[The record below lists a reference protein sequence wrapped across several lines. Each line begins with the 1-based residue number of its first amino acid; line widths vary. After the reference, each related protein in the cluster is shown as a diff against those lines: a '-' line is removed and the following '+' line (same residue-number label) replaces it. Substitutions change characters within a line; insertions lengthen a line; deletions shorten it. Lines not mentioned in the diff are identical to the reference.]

1 MKTYLVGGAV
11 RDKLLGFP
19 FSEKDWVVVGAS
31 PEIMGEKGFVAVG
44 KDFPVFLHPET
55 KEEYALAR
63 TERKTGQGYA
73 GFSFFCGD
81 SVTLEDDLMRRDLT
95 INAMAEDDA
104 GNIIDPYGGRA
115 DIYNK
120 TLRHVSNAFI
130 EDPVRIL
137 RVARFAARY
146 HHLGF
151 RVANE
156 TNELMRNMVANGEVD
171 HLISERVWK
180 EMQRALCEKSPD
192 IFIQCL
198 QDCEAL
204 AHLFPE
210 IHALFGVPQNPSY
223 HPEIDTGVHT
233 IMSLQQATKLSDD
246 CCVRFAT
253 LLHDLG
259 KGATPKVEWPQHIAH
274 EERSLP
280 LVRQVCDRIA
290 APKDYRE
297 LALIVARWHT
307 HCHRALELKP
317 TTLLK
322 TFQMID
328 AFRRPD
334 RFEQFLLCC
343 EADARGRTG
352 LENRKYSQAQYLR
365 NALKSCQTINTDKL
379 IEQGFTGK
387 AFGDELDKLR
397 LKKLIAYKESFVHD

>member
-19 FSEKDWVVVGAS
+19 FIEKDWVVVGAS
-31 PEIMGEKGFVAVG
+31 PETMEKQGFVAVG
-44 KDFPVFLHPET
+44 KDFPVFLHPKT

-63 TERKTGQGYA
+63 TERKTGRGYD
-73 GFSFFCGD
+73 GFSFFCGEK
-81 SVTLEDDLMRRDLT
+81 VTLEDDLQRRDLT
-95 INAMAEDDA
+95 INAMAEDEA

-151 RVANE
+151 RIAKE
-156 TNELMRNMVANGEVD
+156 TLELMRNMATNGEVNY
-171 HLISERVWK
+171 LVAERVWK
-180 EMQRALCEKSPD
+180 EMQRALTEQSPH

-198 QDCEAL
+198 RDCEAL
-204 AHLFPE
+204 PHIFPE
-210 IHALFGVPQNPSY
+210 IHALFGVPQNATY
-223 HPEIDTGVHT
+223 HPEVDTGIHT
-233 IMSLQQATKLSDD
+233 IMSLQQAAMLSDN
-246 CCVRFAT
+246 CGVRFAT

-259 KGATPKVEWPQHIAH
+259 KGATPKAEWPQHIAH

-280 LVRQVCDRIA
+280 LVRKLCDRIA

-297 LALIVARWHT
+297 LALTVARWHT

-322 TFQMID
+322 TLQMVD

-352 LENRKYSQAQYLR
+352 LENRKYPQARYLLG
-365 NALKSCQTINTDKL
+365 ALKTCLSINTEDITEK
-379 IEQGFTGK
+379 GFIGK
-387 AFGDELDKLR
+387 AFGDEIDRLR
-397 LKKLIAYKESFVHD
+397 LKKLAAYKESVAHD